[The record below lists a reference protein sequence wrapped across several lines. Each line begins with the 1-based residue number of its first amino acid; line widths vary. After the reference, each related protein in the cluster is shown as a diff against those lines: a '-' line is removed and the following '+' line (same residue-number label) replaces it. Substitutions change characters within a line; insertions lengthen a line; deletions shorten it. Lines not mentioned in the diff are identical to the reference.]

1 MSLPGYRGNDSV
13 RTWDH
18 WVGRWARADLV
29 LIDPSSASSAD
40 VLRNLQGFGSV
51 RRDVECNE
59 GGHIGFNLC
68 ACQTY

>member
-1 MSLPGYRGNDSV
+1 MSLPGHRGNDSV

-18 WVGRWARADLV
+18 WVGRWARADPV
-29 LIDPSSASSAD
+29 LIDRSSAD

-51 RRDVECNE
+51 GRDVECND

-68 ACQTY
+68 VCQTC